1 MKKRKY
7 ILKCIVS
14 VIMIGMLVCGCGKEE
29 ATVTEESNTEM
40 IEEPVSET
48 SVEEEEAIPEEQVA
62 DDAETQESVESTEM
76 VDWETFA
83 AQEGNE
89 ENCVVVSNESLGY
102 QDVLLIDEGQDH
114 REYTVQEGDKFAIPL
129 NDNIFR
135 ITYWTAT
142 SDVIEMYNNTD
153 SAVATSK
160 FIEFHVNEGEIYQ
173 INITDV
179 HGNNW
184 IFVLIN

>member
-40 IEEPVSET
+40 MEEPVSET
-48 SVEEEEAIPEEQVA
+48 PVEEEEVIQEEPVV
-62 DDAETQESVESTEM
+62 DDVEVQESVESTEM

-89 ENCVVVSNESLGY
+89 ENCVVLSN
-102 QDVLLIDEGQDH
+102 
-114 REYTVQEGDKFAIPL
+114 
-129 NDNIFR
+129 
-135 ITYWTAT
+135 
-142 SDVIEMYNNTD
+142 
-153 SAVATSK
+153 
-160 FIEFHVNEGEIYQ
+160 
-173 INITDV
+173 
-179 HGNNW
+179 
-184 IFVLIN
+184 